1 MKILYFGT
9 VCNAENY
16 ENMIADYNVK
26 PSVASLVFENALMEG
41 FKQVNAEIDIFSFP
55 MIPAFPKCGK
65 LFWGAEKETLSSGY
79 KTTWIP
85 TINITGL
92 KQWSQGVKTRGIIKK
107 WLKENQGEEKC
118 VLIYSV
124 YQPIAKNI
132 IRYCK
137 KSNTKCFA
145 IIPDLPRN
153 MYANSRIN
161 PVKKF
166 LSRFYVK
173 NALKLQCYFDGY
185 VYLTEAMKDVINPSA
200 PYVVVEGI
208 ASECPCLSVEKS
220 EPPAVMYAGAMSDKY
235 GVGNL
240 IEAFLKL
247 PEGNAQLW
255 LFGYGDYSEKV
266 VEYAEKYPQI
276 KYFGRVERSE
286 IIKYE
291 QEATLLV
298 NVRNVGDEF
307 TAYSF
312 PSKTIEY
319 MNSGT
324 PLLTTRL
331 PGIPSDYYNYAYF
344 IEDNSVDSI
353 YVGMKNALDAGK
365 QQLNS
370 VGKSAKEFIEKEK
383 NAEKQADKIY
393 KFMLDFIY
401 L

>member
-16 ENMIADYNVK
+16 EKMIADYKVK
-26 PSVASLVFENALMEG
+26 PSVASLVFENTLMEG
-41 FKQVNAEIDIFSFP
+41 FKQVKAEIDIFSFP

-145 IIPDLPRN
+145 IIPDLPRD

-161 PVKKF
+161 PVKKL

-173 NALKLQCYFDGY
+173 NALKLQGCFDGY
-185 VYLTEAMKDVINPSA
+185 IYLTEAMKDVINPSA

-220 EPPAVMYAGAMSDKY
+220 EPPAVMYAGAMSDK
-235 GVGNL
+235 
-240 IEAFLKL
+240 
-247 PEGNAQLW
+247 
-255 LFGYGDYSEKV
+255 
-266 VEYAEKYPQI
+266 
-276 KYFGRVERSE
+276 
-286 IIKYE
+286 
-291 QEATLLV
+291 
-298 NVRNVGDEF
+298 
-307 TAYSF
+307 
-312 PSKTIEY
+312 
-319 MNSGT
+319 
-324 PLLTTRL
+324 
-331 PGIPSDYYNYAYF
+331 
-344 IEDNSVDSI
+344 
-353 YVGMKNALDAGK
+353 
-365 QQLNS
+365 
-370 VGKSAKEFIEKEK
+370 
-383 NAEKQADKIY
+383 
-393 KFMLDFIY
+393 
-401 L
+401 

>member
-16 ENMIADYNVK
+16 ERMIADYKVK

-41 FKQVNAEIDIFSFP
+41 FNRINAEIDIFSFP
-55 MIPAFPKCGK
+55 MIPAFPKCDK
-65 LFWGAEKETLSSGY
+65 LFWGAEKEALSSGY
-79 KTTWIP
+79 TTNWIP

-92 KQWSQGVKTRGIIKK
+92 KQWSQAVKSRGIIKS
-107 WLKENQGEEKC
+107 WLRENQWEEKC

-137 KSNTKCFA
+137 KNNTKCFA
-145 IIPDLPRN
+145 IIPDLPRD
-153 MYANSRIN
+153 MYSNSKIN
-161 PVKKF
+161 PLKKL

-173 NALKLQCYFDGY
+173 NALKLQGQFDGY
-185 VYLTEAMKDVINPSA
+185 VYLTEAMKNVINPSA
-200 PYVVVEGI
+200 PYVIVEGI
-208 ASECPCLSVEKS
+208 ASEFPNYKTEKS
-220 EPPAVMYAGAMSDKY
+220 EPPAVMYAGALSEKY
-235 GVGNL
+235 GVANL

-247 PEGNAQLW
+247 PEGSAQLW

-266 VEYAEKYPQI
+266 NEYAKKYPQI

-286 IIKYE
+286 ILKHE
-291 QEATLLV
+291 QEASLLV
-298 NVRNVGDEF
+298 NVRNVRDEF

-324 PLLTTRL
+324 SLLTTRL
-331 PGIPSDYYNYAYF
+331 PGIPSDYYNYAFF

-353 YVGMKNALDAGK
+353 YVGMKNALNAGK

-393 KFMLDFIY
+393 KFLLDRVQI
-401 L
+401 

>member
-1 MKILYFGT
+1 
-9 VCNAENY
+9 
-16 ENMIADYNVK
+16 
-26 PSVASLVFENALMEG
+26 
-41 FKQVNAEIDIFSFP
+41 
-55 MIPAFPKCGK
+55 
-65 LFWGAEKETLSSGY
+65 
-79 KTTWIP
+79 
-85 TINITGL
+85 
-92 KQWSQGVKTRGIIKK
+92 
-107 WLKENQGEEKC
+107 
-118 VLIYSV
+118 
-124 YQPIAKNI
+124 
-132 IRYCK
+132 
-137 KSNTKCFA
+137 
-145 IIPDLPRN
+145 
-153 MYANSRIN
+153 
-161 PVKKF
+161 
-166 LSRFYVK
+166 
-173 NALKLQCYFDGY
+173 
-185 VYLTEAMKDVINPSA
+185 
-200 PYVVVEGI
+200 
-208 ASECPCLSVEKS
+208 
-220 EPPAVMYAGAMSDKY
+220 MYAGAMSAKY
-235 GVGNL
+235 GIGNL

-255 LFGYGDYSEKV
+255 LFGYGDYSDKV

-286 IIKYE
+286 ITKHE

-331 PGIPSDYYNYAYF
+331 PGIPSDYYNFAYF
-344 IEDNSVDSI
+344 IEDNGVDSI

-393 KFMLDFIY
+393 KFMSDRVHM
-401 L
+401 